1 MRELFHCPQCA
12 AISWNTGTLQVLL
25 VASLTYDDFKKYFD
39 QLELIKSK
47 IWRQIQIPRKN
58 SCGLQST
65 RTSTRTLASKVQKRS
80 EMCPNSSHVVL
91 APLELHVLSRKS
103 CLEKTKRDW
112 FSNDRSSL
120 HVETMVH
127 FYEMIHFD
135 VGPYVSIFK
144 TWEWSQMKAGK
155 KSILLLCNSTTPN
168 CMVPKYSTKTSGVR
182 SFVQTVLVCF

>member
-1 MRELFHCPQCA
+1 MYSTPFVLGYLPGAWEHPVEKTVEFDNEYITLLMLFDYLPDKQ
-12 AISWNTGTLQVLL
+12 ISYLVQVL
-25 VASLTYDDFKKYFD
+25 VH
-39 QLELIKSK
+39 SK
-47 IWRQIQIPRKN
+47 N
-58 SCGLQST
+58 
-65 RTSTRTLASKVQKRS
+65 
-80 EMCPNSSHVVL
+80 EYNNSSHVVL

-168 CMVPKYSTKTSGVR
+168 FMVPKYRTKTSGVR
-182 SFVQTVLVCF
+182 SFVQNVPVSF